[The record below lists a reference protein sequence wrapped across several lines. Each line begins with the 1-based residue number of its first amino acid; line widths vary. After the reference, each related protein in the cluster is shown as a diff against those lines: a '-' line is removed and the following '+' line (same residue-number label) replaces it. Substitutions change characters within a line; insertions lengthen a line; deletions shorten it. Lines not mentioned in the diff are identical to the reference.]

1 MISQWDELDLHLAL
15 DELTREGSAPEGEA
29 GARPGYGG
37 HGRSM
42 LSSGSDRSKQK
53 RGPRPRLF
61 KKNSCQAD
69 NCSEDLSTF
78 SFYYQ
83 RNHICPTH
91 LKCAEYSVRGV
102 AMRFC
107 QRCGVGHAIEEFSG
121 GKRSCK
127 KALERHNQRRREKQ
141 AGASASG
148 PSAAATASSSQAA
161 ELGAEW
167 EVSSRPSSIY
177 AAAQPWSLPTD
188 MLHSLGMAPVPDTL
202 YLPGFQGDLPA
213 VAHAPRWAPAVPH
226 LVPVPAQGP
235 PQPGQYAAEMAPPP
249 VEWAQAPAPYADA
262 APPAWRAPEAYAPP
276 PAAYQPVQEPML
288 SSGSVALPPTGPC
301 SSRAE
306 MSPMPADQLSWL
318 ASQL

>member
-1 MISQWDELDLHLAL
+1 MSPVYLDNAARPQPLQGKPGEVAYESGVLPREVISQWDELDLHLAL

-213 VAHAPRWAPAVPH
+213 VGHAPRWAPAAPH
-226 LVPVPAQGP
+226 L
-235 PQPGQYAAEMAPPP
+235 
-249 VEWAQAPAPYADA
+249 
-262 APPAWRAPEAYAPP
+262 AYAPP
-276 PAAYQPVQEPML
+276 PAPYQPVQEPML